1 MEIATNLAH
10 TVFSLP
16 MGRES
21 ELRPVSIKSVYAY
34 ENDTKPNWAITVEP
48 RYNEP
53 LY

>member
-16 MGRES
+16 MGWES

-34 ENDTKPNWAITVEP
+34 ENDTKPN
-48 RYNEP
+48 
-53 LY
+53 